1 MLLIHDTTDRA
12 AAMRFLQRVEPHAV
26 DGATAEQM
34 AAGCHVLDVR
44 EHGRAVGAVAV
55 AIDGK
60 RATITAAAG
69 EGECT
74 YEELELL
81 EASLKAHGVEV
92 VGLSTR
98 RPALIRRLAQGGY
111 TITECKMQKA
121 IHGR

>member
-1 MLLIHDTTDRA
+1 MLLIHDTTDPA

-55 AIDGK
+55 ALEGT
-60 RATITAAAG
+60 RATITAAAC
-69 EGECT
+69 EGENT
-74 YEELELL
+74 FEGLELL
-81 EASLKAHGVEV
+81 EESMQAHGVEV
-92 VGLSTR
+92 VELSTR
-98 RPALIRRLAQGGY
+98 RMGLIRRLALRGY
-111 TITECKMQKA
+111 AITECKMQKA